1 MKIAILGA
9 GSVGGALGR
18 LWAARDHTI
27 CFGVPNPDSDKVRA
41 VVESLG
47 DRAKAAT
54 NAMAAEIADVV
65 VLAVRWGA
73 AEKALR
79 AAGDLNGKILI
90 DATNPLAPD
99 LSGLVVGN
107 TWSAGE
113 QVEAWTGAKVVKAFN
128 TIGSV
133 LFGVTD
139 FAGMRADGFYCGDDI
154 AAKMFVSNLIAE
166 IGMDPV
172 DVGPLRNARLLEPMA
187 LLWIDLANNRGWGRN
202 HAFKLLRRG

>member
-1 MKIAILGA
+1 MSWCSR
-9 GSVGGALGR
+9 SVGAQPKR
-18 LWAARDHTI
+18 
-27 CFGVPNPDSDKVRA
+27 PSVR
-41 VVESLG
+41 
-47 DRAKAAT
+47 R
-54 NAMAAEIADVV
+54 
-65 VLAVRWGA
+65 
-73 AEKALR
+73 
-79 AAGDLNGKILI
+79 GDLNGKILI

-133 LFGVTD
+133 LFGVAD

>member
-1 MKIAILGA
+1 MAHLDACGPRGATRYVLAFLTPTAIKFVLL
-9 GSVGGALGR
+9 SR
-18 LWAARDHTI
+18 
-27 CFGVPNPDSDKVRA
+27 
-41 VVESLG
+41 SLG

-154 AAKMFVSNLIAE
+154 AAKTFVSNLIAE